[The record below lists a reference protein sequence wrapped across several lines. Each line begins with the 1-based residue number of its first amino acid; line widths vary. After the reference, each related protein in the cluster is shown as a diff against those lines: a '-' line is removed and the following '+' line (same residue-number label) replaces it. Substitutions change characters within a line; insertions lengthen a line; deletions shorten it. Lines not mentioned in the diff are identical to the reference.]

1 MKRSLK
7 ISIHIGFWL
16 LFTVLPQFFYA
27 FLRHP
32 NDMDRIY
39 MFLLDFGIN
48 IICFYIAYFLFVPK
62 LLKSSKKF
70 LWIVL
75 AFTFTVIY
83 GYVSSR
89 IILSVA
95 GDLDI
100 RFFKKFTPLT
110 HHFREFIGTL
120 LFLAYAGFIRL
131 TENWIVDQRLKS
143 ELIKQNK
150 ESELALLK
158 SQVSPHFLFNT
169 LNNIYSLVYQQAS
182 NAPSAVVKLSEIM
195 RYMLYEA
202 STNKVMLEKETDYL
216 FSFIELQ
223 SLRLKQK
230 DFVKFNIKGQPNNK
244 KIAPMLL
251 IPFVENAF
259 KHCDK
264 KANPPGIEITLGVS
278 DDKIYFEVRNKVPP
292 DSQAGTQVQGG
303 IGLKNV
309 KRRLQLIYPSTHE
322 LRIEKAENE
331 YRIKLTIFETNEMK

>member
-7 ISIHIGFWL
+7 IAIHVGFWL
-16 LFTVLPQFFYA
+16 LFTILPQFFYA

-39 MFLLDFGIN
+39 MFFLDLGIN
-48 IICFYIAYFLFVPK
+48 VICFYIAYLLFVPNM
-62 LLKSSKKF
+62 LKSSKKI

-75 AFTFTVIY
+75 ALLFTIIY
-83 GYVSSR
+83 GYISSR

-95 GDLDI
+95 EDLDI

-120 LFLAYAGFIRL
+120 LFIAYAGFIRL

-202 STNKVMLEKETDYL
+202 STEKVMLEKETDYL

-230 DFVKFNIKGQPNNK
+230 DFVKFNLKGHTNNK

-264 KANPPGIEITLGVS
+264 KANPPGIEINLIAT
-278 DDKIYFEVRNKVPP
+278 DDKIYFEVRNKVPH
-292 DSQAGTQVQGG
+292 DSQTGAPVQGG
-303 IGLKNV
+303 IGLTNV

-322 LRIEKAENE
+322 LQIEDTGNE
-331 YRIKLTIFETNEMK
+331 YIIKLTIFESN